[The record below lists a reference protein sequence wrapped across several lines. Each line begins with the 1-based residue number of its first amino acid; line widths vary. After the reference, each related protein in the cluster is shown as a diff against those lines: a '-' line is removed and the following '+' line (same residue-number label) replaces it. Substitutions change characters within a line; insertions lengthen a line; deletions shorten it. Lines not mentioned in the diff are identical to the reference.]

1 MLMET
6 PFFRVRWTLHAR
18 SSWLLRS
25 HQDAILYALLCDAAR
40 GDATDRPM
48 RIPEGLLL
56 DAPERCRDRY
66 QKGDSFAFGATLIE
80 TDHFRATRFLHEIS
94 AGLIRVGRDRPRT
107 PVALGGNFDLIDVQD
122 LVARKSLSPGDAFTP
137 LGLDAI
143 TAEIERLIARV
154 RRAADVAVPQPVA
167 TRTPRN

>member
-40 GDATDRPM
+40 GDATDGPM

-66 QKGDSFAFGATLIE
+66 EKGDSFAFGATLIE
-80 TDHFRATRFLHEIS
+80 TDAARAMRLLHEIS
-94 AGLIRVGRDRPRT
+94 AGLIRARARPAARAGRPGGELRPHRRSGPGREEI
-107 PVALGGNFDLIDVQD
+107 PVSG
-122 LVARKSLSPGDAFTP
+122 
-137 LGLDAI
+137 
-143 TAEIERLIARV
+143 
-154 RRAADVAVPQPVA
+154 
-167 TRTPRN
+167 